1 MPIMFRK
8 NLILNADTFAG
19 AQKHMLLDMISRVK
33 SMEKIEEAIAVIKK
47 LRSRAETKA
56 KCSRDGI
63 IQVRVYDNVL
73 EVLRQV
79 KEKHSSDQNE

>member
-1 MPIMFRK
+1 
-8 NLILNADTFAG
+8 
-19 AQKHMLLDMISRVK
+19 
-33 SMEKIEEAIAVIKK
+33 MEKIDEAITVIRK
-47 LRSRAETKA
+47 LKTRAETKA

-79 KEKHSSDQNE
+79 KEKKSSDSNG

>member
-1 MPIMFRK
+1 
-8 NLILNADTFAG
+8 
-19 AQKHMLLDMISRVK
+19 
-33 SMEKIEEAIAVIKK
+33 MEKIEEAIAVIKK

-56 KCSRDGI
+56 KCSHDGI